1 MPLPRLFRQLQ
12 KLPRAPGG
20 KKRIC
25 RTLTIAVPGI
35 VGPTIQPA
43 VIVNSN
49 RLHDVG
55 EGSFEMPSTVKDLK
69 DELDELQGTVD
80 DAVEILQDAYQPEA
94 TRADLVT
101 AVSQALDLLNGE
113 EDESPD
119 GEEDEQ

>member
-1 MPLPRLFRQLQ
+1 
-12 KLPRAPGG
+12 
-20 KKRIC
+20 
-25 RTLTIAVPGI
+25 
-35 VGPTIQPA
+35 
-43 VIVNSN
+43 
-49 RLHDVG
+49 
-55 EGSFEMPSTVKDLK
+55 MPSTVKDLK

-119 GEEDEQ
+119 GEEDEE